1 MSLVSI
7 ETPEPLKTV
16 FKDLEIDVKTVQ
28 HEPLFTV
35 NDGEDIRHLFTG
47 GHTKNLFLKDKKG
60 QLWLVVALESTVI
73 DLKWLPKRV
82 GAARLSFGKAEL
94 MEEVLGVTPG
104 SVTPFSLLNDKEL
117 RVRVVL
123 DQAMLEDHDVLNFH
137 PLKNDKTTEI
147 AVEGLLKF
155 IDSCG
160 HKPVIVD
167 FKKG

>member
-1 MSLVSI
+1 MSIVAI

-16 FKDLEIDVKTVQ
+16 FEKLEIDVKTVQ

-47 GHTKNLFLKDKKG
+47 GHTKNLFLKDKKQ

-73 DLKWLPKRV
+73 DLKWLPKRIDS
-82 GAARLSFGKAEL
+82 ARLSFGRAEL

-104 SVTPFSLLNDKEL
+104 SVTPFSLLNDTKQQ
-117 RVRVVL
+117 VKVVL
-123 DQAMLEDHDVLNFH
+123 DQEMLEAYDVLNFH

-147 AVEGLLKF
+147 SVKGLLKF

-160 HKPVIVD
+160 HEPVIVN

>member
-1 MSLVSI
+1 MPASRADLFAFLESLDIS
-7 ETPEPLKTV
+7 TKTY
-16 FKDLEIDVKTVQ
+16 DHPPI
-28 HEPLFTV
+28 FTV
-35 NDGEDIRHLFTG
+35 EEGKTWKAKWPG
-47 GHTKNLFLKDKKG
+47 GHSKNLFLKDKKG

-82 GAARLSFGKAEL
+82 GAARLSFGRAEL